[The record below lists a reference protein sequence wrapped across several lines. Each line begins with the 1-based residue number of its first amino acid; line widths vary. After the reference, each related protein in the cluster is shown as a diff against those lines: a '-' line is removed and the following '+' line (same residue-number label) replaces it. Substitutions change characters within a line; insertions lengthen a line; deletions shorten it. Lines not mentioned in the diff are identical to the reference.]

1 MASKRAIAEDLH
13 AALCGNKKLSI
24 DLYVEVLADHE
35 DALKASLD
43 RDADDALLCML
54 ADYGNVAMLLIDWQ
68 GTIHR
73 NDNALEKLRAMWH
86 SSFEANCKTIVPIF
100 SDHISQRNLGVA
112 GIKWIPNPDS

>member
-1 MASKRAIAEDLH
+1 MASKRAIAKDLD
-13 AALCGNKKLSI
+13 AALRGEKELSI

-54 ADYGNVAMLLIDWQ
+54 ADDGNVAMLLIDWQ

-73 NDNALEKLRAMWH
+73 NDNIAFTKYIWLQFRSNLFPILSYVVIPISAT
-86 SSFEANCKTIVPIF
+86 SFYIRT
-100 SDHISQRNLGVA
+100 S
-112 GIKWIPNPDS
+112 